1 LNPNRCQRRVACAL
15 PFYPLRGYDA
25 DAKAFDEFCV
35 GSIFGRAFGACEGG
49 VVLKLACALS
59 LVCLLSLPA
68 SVAAQTRRRTTRRRT
83 TTSTTSALNATALN
97 EARLRVADKIK
108 VLTKFLYLYARTSK
122 ELEATEAQAR
132 QGGQVAPQVSSVL
145 DRNRATLRANLQNVR
160 AGLDELELYFKTTPG
175 ADHYFQSVSGVAAG
189 AADAEDKVAADQLDA
204 AGRALL
210 DVVNRL
216 TDVLVEMG

>member
-1 LNPNRCQRRVACAL
+1 MQT
-15 PFYPLRGYDA
+15 G
-25 DAKAFDEFCV
+25 KAFDKFCV
-35 GSIFGRAFGACEGG
+35 GSISGRAFGACEGG
-49 VVLKLACALS
+49 VVLKLVCALS
-59 LVCLLSLPA
+59 LACLLSLPM
-68 SVAAQTRRRTTRRRT
+68 SVAAQTRQRTTKRRT

-122 ELEATEAQAR
+122 ELEATETQAR
-132 QGGQVAPQVSSVL
+132 QGGGPVSPQVATVL
-145 DRNRATLRANLQNVR
+145 DRNRASLKANLQNVR

-175 ADHYFQSVSGVAAG
+175 VTRYYQSVSGVAAG

>member
-1 LNPNRCQRRVACAL
+1 M
-15 PFYPLRGYDA
+15 
-25 DAKAFDEFCV
+25 
-35 GSIFGRAFGACEGG
+35 
-49 VVLKLACALS
+49 LKLACALS
-59 LVCLLSLPA
+59 LACLLSLPM
-68 SVAAQTRRRTTRRRT
+68 SVVAQTRQRTAKRRT

-108 VLTKFLYLYARTSK
+108 LLTKFLYLYARTSK
-122 ELEATEAQAR
+122 ELEATETQAR
-132 QGGQVAPQVSSVL
+132 QGGGQVSPQVAAVL
-145 DRNRATLRANLQNVR
+145 DRNRASLKANLQNVR

-175 ADHYFQSVSGVAAG
+175 ADRYFQSVSGVAAG